1 MDGPQAEYMDTF
13 ALSLM
18 PDAALDAA
26 VADDASGGRPS
37 MGARL
42 AGAMLEPGVPHPL
55 GASVV
60 PGSGAENHAD
70 VHLRSDGADEGGV
83 NFAVWAPDAS
93 AIELCLFDDAG
104 REERCRLALPACSEG
119 VWHGFLPAAGP
130 GLVYGLRAH
139 GPWAPQQG
147 HWFNPA
153 KLLLDPWAQDVV
165 GAYGRQG
172 PGPADDPHLEA
183 ELALFRAYRGDA
195 PNLPDARDNAAFAPK
210 ARVPAPS
217 HAREHLCPR
226 EAGMPANEPAYP
238 VGAGLPANELP
249 SKSLSLASPLPP
261 GAYDRTEPVG
271 RYAIDRP
278 PRPRTPRERMV
289 LYEAHVRALTMRH
302 PDVPPAL
309 RGSYAALAHPAMLA
323 HYRALGITTLA
334 LLPLH
339 FRADEAAL
347 QRRGLANH
355 WGYAPLAWLAPETRY
370 WSRRPGTTPASEL
383 IAAIDTLH
391 TAGLEVVLDVVFN
404 HTAEL
409 DAAGPMLSL
418 RGLANAR
425 AYHLVPGNAGHYQDW
440 TGCGNSVNLAEPRMV
455 ELVLGA
461 LRHWATHYR
470 VDGFRFDLATTLG
483 RDRHGNFNRD
493 AGLFAAIQA
502 DPQLAGLKLIAEP
515 WDIGAG
521 GYQLGAFPAGW
532 MEWNDQ
538 FRDTM
543 RAWWLRGS
551 GARDGFAQRFAASSA
566 QFHRDRR
573 APTASINLLTAH
585 DGFTLR
591 DLVSYEHKHNHAN
604 GEHNRDGQHHNAS
617 CNCGVEGPTDDPA
630 VLALRACLQRALLA
644 TLLCA
649 QGTPMLLAGDE
660 IGHSQRG
667 NNNAYCQD
675 NDTTWLDWAQADR
688 ALLACVCRLLA
699 LRAALPALRQA
710 NWLRGPEHGGEPTVR
725 WLRPDGSPFGPA
737 QWTDQDERALA
748 ILLRSPGVE
757 EAHEA
762 HEARALLLVNP
773 GADTVL
779 FQLPAGSWSPAFD
792 SSQADGAPI
801 DPPADVVAANAPRPV
816 AAHCV
821 HVLVDYRTRN
831 ILSETLKP

>member
-1 MDGPQAEYMDTF
+1 
-13 ALSLM
+13 
-18 PDAALDAA
+18 
-26 VADDASGGRPS
+26 
-37 MGARL
+37 
-42 AGAMLEPGVPHPL
+42 
-55 GASVV
+55 
-60 PGSGAENHAD
+60 
-70 VHLRSDGADEGGV
+70 
-83 NFAVWAPDAS
+83 
-93 AIELCLFDDAG
+93 
-104 REERCRLALPACSEG
+104 
-119 VWHGFLPAAGP
+119 
-130 GLVYGLRAH
+130 
-139 GPWAPQQG
+139 
-147 HWFNPA
+147 
-153 KLLLDPWAQDVV
+153 
-165 GAYGRQG
+165 
-172 PGPADDPHLEA
+172 
-183 ELALFRAYRGDA
+183 
-195 PNLPDARDNAAFAPK
+195 
-210 ARVPAPS
+210 
-217 HAREHLCPR
+217 
-226 EAGMPANEPAYP
+226 
-238 VGAGLPANELP
+238 
-249 SKSLSLASPLPP
+249 
-261 GAYDRTEPVG
+261 
-271 RYAIDRP
+271 
-278 PRPRTPRERMV
+278 MV

-347 QRRGLANH
+347 QCRGLANH

-383 IAAIDTLH
+383 IAAIDSLH

-532 MEWNDQ
+532 AEWNDQ

-630 VLALRACLQRALLA
+630 VLALRARLQRALLA

>member
-1 MDGPQAEYMDTF
+1 MHTF
-13 ALSLM
+13 ALSLT

-26 VADDASGGRPS
+26 VADDASAGRLS
-37 MGARL
+37 VGARL
-42 AGAMLEPGVPHPL
+42 GARLSGAKLEAGVSHPL

-60 PGSGAENHAD
+60 LDA
-70 VHLRSDGADEGGV
+70 GADGHAGVRGKPARAGDGGV

-119 VWHGFLPAAGP
+119 VWHGFLRGAGP

-172 PGPADDPHLEA
+172 PGLADDPDLEA
-183 ELALFRAYRGDA
+183 ELGLFRACRSDA

-217 HAREHLCPR
+217 HASEHLCPG
-226 EAGMPANEPAYP
+226 EAGLPANEPAYP
-238 VGAGLPANELP
+238 VGAD
-249 SKSLSLASPLPP
+249 
-261 GAYDRTEPVG
+261 DRTEPVG
-271 RYAIDRP
+271 RYSMDRP

-302 PDVPPAL
+302 PDIPPEL

-323 HYRALGITTLA
+323 HYRTLGITTLA

-355 WGYAPLAWLAPETRY
+355 WGYAPLAWLAPEPRY
-370 WSRRPGTTPASEL
+370 WSGRPGTTPAGEL
-383 IAAIDTLH
+383 VAAIDTLH
-391 TAGLEVVLDVVFN
+391 AAGLEVVLDVVFN

-425 AYHLVPGNAGHYQDW
+425 AYHLMPGNATHYQNW
-440 TGCGNSVNLAEPRMV
+440 TGCGNSVNLAEPRII

-461 LRHWATHYR
+461 LRHWAGHYG

-532 MEWNDQ
+532 AEWNDQ

-551 GARDGFAQRFAASSA
+551 GARDVFAHRFAASSA
-566 QFHRDRR
+566 QFHHDRR
-573 APTASINLLTAH
+573 APTASVNFLTAH
-585 DGFTLR
+585 DGFTLC
-591 DLVSYEHKHNHAN
+591 DLVSFEHKHNHAN
-604 GEHNRDGQHHNAS
+604 GEHNRDGHHHNAS
-617 CNCGVEGPTDDPA
+617 CNCGVEGPTDDAA
-630 VLALRACLQRALLA
+630 VLALRARLQRALLA

-675 NDTTWLDWAQADR
+675 NDITWLDWAQADH

-725 WLRPDGSPFGPA
+725 WLRPEGGA
-737 QWTDQDERALA
+737 LEAGQWTDHAERALA
-748 ILLRSPGVE
+748 ILLCPSGTD
-757 EAHEA
+757 EAG
-762 HEARALLLVNP
+762 ALLLMNP
-773 GADTVL
+773 GADAVR
-779 FQLPAGSWSPAFD
+779 FQLPVGAWYPAFD

-801 DPPADVVAANAPRPV
+801 DAPADDVAASSPHTV
-816 AAHCV
+816 SAHCV
-821 HVLVDYRTRN
+821 HVLVDDRTRN
-831 ILSETLKP
+831 ILSETPKP